1 LRTELKKGEKL
12 LLVAKKHW
20 LVLVRPVIFSIISI
34 IATIIA
40 YVNAGSKFIVIGH
53 ILLALAIVSAFYFL
67 YKIFDRKTNIWA
79 VTNLRMIDE
88 YGIISHNAKESP
100 IDKINNVSFSQS
112 IMGRLFNYGDV
123 QIQTA
128 AEMGSTIVR
137 FVSSP
142 RLLKDSITQA
152 QDNYKQSQIA
162 EQAQSLANALKGDR
176 NQPADTKECPFCA
189 ETIKKNAKLC
199 RYCGKDLV

>member
-1 LRTELKKGEKL
+1 LRTELKKGEQL
-12 LLVAKKHW
+12 LLEAKKHW
-20 LVLVRPVIFSIISI
+20 FILVRPVILSIISI
-34 IATIIA
+34 FATIIA
-40 YVNAGSKFIVIGH
+40 YANAGSEFIIIGH
-53 ILLALAIVSAFYFL
+53 IFLVLTIIVALYFL

-112 IMGRLFNYGDV
+112 ILGRLFNYGDV

-128 AEMGSTIVR
+128 AEMGSTIVH

-142 RLLKDSITQA
+142 RLLKDSITES
-152 QDNYKQSQIA
+152 QDNYKQAQIA
-162 EQAQSLANALKGDR
+162 EQAQSLANAIKGNK
-176 NQPADTKECPFCA
+176 NQAADTKECPFCA
-189 ETIKKNAKLC
+189 ETIKKNAKVC
-199 RYCGKDLV
+199 RYCGKDLA

>member
-1 LRTELKKGEKL
+1 M
-12 LLVAKKHW
+12 
-20 LVLVRPVIFSIISI
+20 ISI
-34 IATIIA
+34 FATIIA
-40 YVNAGSKFIVIGH
+40 YAYAGSKFVIVGH
-53 ILLALAIVSAFYFL
+53 ICLGLTLIVALYFL

-88 YGIISHNAKESP
+88 YGVISHNAKESP

-112 IMGRLFNYGDV
+112 ILGRLFNYGDV

-142 RLLKDSITQA
+142 RLLKDSITES
-152 QDNYKQSQIA
+152 QDNYKQAQIA
-162 EQAQSLANALKGDR
+162 EQAQSLANAIKGDK
-176 NQPADTKECPFCA
+176 NQAADTKECPFCA
-189 ETIKKNAKLC
+189 ETIKKNAKVC
-199 RYCGKDLV
+199 RYCGKDLA

>member
-1 LRTELKKGEKL
+1 MRTELKKGEKL

-20 LVLVRPVIFSIISI
+20 LILVRPVIFSIISI

-40 YVNAGSKFIVIGH
+40 YVNAGPKFIVIGH
-53 ILLALAIVSAFYFL
+53 ILLVLAIIGALYFL

-152 QDNYKQSQIA
+152 QDNYKQAQIA

-176 NQPADTKECPFCA
+176 NQAADTKECPFCA